1 MVPQNFDVIVVGA
14 GHAGAEAA
22 LACARRGHTVLV
34 LTLNLDNV
42 GLLPCNP
49 SIGGSGK
56 ATLVREI
63 DALGGEMGRNCDA
76 TLMQMRMLNTRRGPA
91 VQALRVQLDRKL
103 YQRRMKKVLETTPNL
118 YLKEGL
124 VTDLLVENGKMQG
137 VILRG
142 GVRVFAPVVIL
153 ATGTYLRSVIHI
165 GELQYESGPQGQHTA
180 VDLAHVLA
188 KWLPVVRFKT
198 GTPPRVNLRSLNYDK
213 MEKLPGEENIP
224 GFSFETESIEIEQ
237 VPCWVTYTTA
247 ETHRIIRENLH
258 RTSMYSGAI
267 TGPGPRYCPS
277 IESKIVEFPN
287 RESHQVFIEPE
298 GWDTNEGYLS
308 GSSTS
313 LPLEIQDHMLRTI
326 PGFENVEI
334 MRPAYAIEYDCI
346 DPLALRA
353 SLETKDISGLFC
365 AGQIN
370 GTSGYEEAAAQ
381 GIMAGIN
388 ASQFL
393 RDEDPI
399 IIPRSQGY
407 IGVLIDDL
415 VTKGVTEPY
424 RMMTSRSEY
433 RLSLRMDNAD
443 VRFTPLGYSIGLIGP
458 ERYRTFQEKQVLI
471 EAEVQRLNQTVLGG
485 TPEVNER
492 LLSLGTTALKHGVT
506 LADLLRRPELNYED
520 LAHFTELPNLSKAVQ
535 EQVEINV
542 KYAGYLNRQ
551 EAAIER
557 FERMEKKMLPADFPY
572 KELKGL
578 SREAATRLSAVRPS
592 SVGQAS
598 RVSGVTPA
606 DISVLLVHLEQMQR
620 RATE

>member
-1 MVPQNFDVIVVGA
+1 MPQSYDVIVVGA

-22 LACARRGHTVLV
+22 LAAGKMGHRVLI

-42 GLLPCNP
+42 ALLPCNP

-63 DALGGEMGRNCDA
+63 DALGGEMGKNCDA
-76 TLMQMRMLNTRRGPA
+76 TLMQMRMLNTKRGPA
-91 VQALRVQLDRKL
+91 VQALRVQLDRLL
-103 YQRRMKKVLETTPNL
+103 YQGRMKKVLETTPNV

-124 VTDLLVENGKMQG
+124 VTDLLIKDDRIEGVE
-137 VILRG
+137 LRG
-142 GVRVFAPVVIL
+142 GVKIHAPVVIM
-153 ATGTYLRSVIHI
+153 ATGTYLRSIIHI
-165 GELQYESGPQGQHTA
+165 GELQYESGPQSQHTSIS
-180 VDLAHVLA
+180 LADALG
-188 KWLPVVRFKT
+188 KWLPIVRFKT
-198 GTPPRVNLRSLNYDK
+198 GTPPRINLRSLNFDAL
-213 MEKLPGEENIP
+213 EKLPGDP
-224 GFSFETESIEIEQ
+224 HVSGFSFETESIEIEQ
-237 VPCWVTYTTA
+237 APCWVTYTTS
-247 ETHRIIRENLH
+247 ETHKIIRDNIDK
-258 RTSMYSGAI
+258 TSMYSGAI
-267 TGPGPRYCPS
+267 TGAGPRYCPS

-287 RESHQVFIEPE
+287 RESHQIFVEPE

-313 LPLEIQDHMLRTI
+313 LPHEIQEQMLKTV
-326 PGFENVEI
+326 PGFENIEI

-346 DPLALRA
+346 DPLALHA
-353 SLETKDISGLFC
+353 SLESKDIKGLFF

-381 GIMAGIN
+381 GIISGIN
-388 ASQFL
+388 ASMFL
-393 RDEDPI
+393 KGKNPL

-443 VRFTPLGYSIGLIGP
+443 VRFTPLGYELGLISE
-458 ERYRTFQEKQVLI
+458 ERFAAFVKKQREIEEEINRLEK
-471 EAEVQRLNQTVLGG
+471 TVLGG
-485 TPEVNER
+485 NPRVNQR
-492 LLSLGTTALKHGVT
+492 LVDLGTTPLKHGVT
-506 LADLLRRPELNYED
+506 LADLLRRPELKYGD
-520 LAHFTELPNLSKAVQ
+520 LTHFTDLPKLNRSVR

-542 KYAGYLNRQ
+542 KYEGYLRRQ

-557 FERMEKKMLPADFPY
+557 FERMEKKLLPPDFPY
-572 KELKGL
+572 EAVRGL
-578 SREAATRLSAVRPS
+578 SKEAVSRLSEVKPAS
-592 SVGQAS
+592 IGQAS

-606 DISVLLVHLEQMQR
+606 DINVLLVYLEQQQR
-620 RATE
+620 GSE